1 MLGDI
6 RTNIRISWQAIQKIT
21 KEKNMEIIKGIIGW
35 VKANKK
41 KTVIG
46 LVVILIVLNMLGVI
60 GGGDGEVVACLGCN
74 SICK

>member
-21 KEKNMEIIKGIIGW
+21 KGKNMEYVKGIIGW

-41 KTVIG
+41 KTVVG

-60 GGGDGEVVACLGCN
+60 GGGDAEVVACLGCD
-74 SICK
+74 SFCK

>member
-1 MLGDI
+1 MEYI
-6 RTNIRISWQAIQKIT
+6 TTAI
-21 KEKNMEIIKGIIGW
+21 NW

-60 GGGDGEVVACLGCN
+60 GGGSAETVACIGCD
-74 SICK
+74 SFCK

>member
-1 MLGDI
+1 
-6 RTNIRISWQAIQKIT
+6 
-21 KEKNMEIIKGIIGW
+21 MEIIKGIIGW

-60 GGGDGEVVACLGCN
+60 GGSADAVACLGCN
-74 SICK
+74 SVCK

>member
-1 MLGDI
+1 MEYI
-6 RTNIRISWQAIQKIT
+6 TTAI
-21 KEKNMEIIKGIIGW
+21 NW

-60 GGGDGEVVACLGCN
+60 GGGSAETVACIGCDN
-74 SICK
+74 FCK